1 MSKGVYLKNIDG
13 WMTTSAMFR
22 DLRIGKS
29 LQNLYISNFKAKK
42 TRKKIFK
49 IDSGLYPH
57 GVVVKNLEPRTVVGV
72 VPAMFIKKI

>member
-29 LQNLYISNFKAKK
+29 LQHLYISNFKAKK
-42 TRKKIFK
+42 HNEENFQ
-49 IDSGLYPH
+49 D
-57 GVVVKNLEPRTVVGV
+57 
-72 VPAMFIKKI
+72 